1 MMIDLQR
8 AMELDALEA
17 EDSEDQPEELYG
29 LRKIHNIEKKDPLW
43 RYTNGP
49 LPTDF

>member
-1 MMIDLQR
+1 MIFDLKR

-17 EDSEDQPEELYG
+17 EDSEDEEETLHG
-29 LRKIHNIEKKDPLW
+29 LRKLRNIEKKDPLW
-43 RYTNGP
+43 RYTQGP